1 MNRKSISVL
10 DFLGFSIRLS
20 VVACIL
26 LLHFNAYTF
35 ALACSFYPSLVI
47 EKNGKHWSLIDNM
60 EMIYIP
66 AGLSYQGSDIGRYD
80 EKPLH
85 KVKLDAFFID
95 IHEVTNVQFAGFV
108 QATGYVPQGPWLR
121 GYNDGEDLLPA
132 RYITWYDAKTY
143 AEWAGKRLPTE
154 AEWEKAA
161 RGTGEAV
168 FPWGDNWNP
177 QVLFS
182 ISGPNPVGTNRL
194 DVSPYGCFDMGGNVF
209 EWVNDWYDRY
219 YYETFSDDIAINP
232 QGPPD
237 GAKPEEKFIKSG
249 TAAGNER
256 STRKVIKSGGW
267 QASLAK
273 DNMRVANR
281 MWANPNYWLNDT
293 GFRCAVSAIKQE

>member
-1 MNRKSISVL
+1 MKKNIFAL
-10 DFLGFSIRLS
+10 DFLSFSIRLS
-20 VVACIL
+20 VIICIL
-26 LLHFNAYTF
+26 LLHFNACTL
-35 ALACSFYPSLVI
+35 ALACSFCPLLVV
-47 EKNGKHWSLIDNM
+47 EKNGKYWSLIDNM

-66 AGLSYQGSDIGRYD
+66 AGLCYQGSDIGRYD

-95 IHEVTNVQFAGFV
+95 IHEVTNVQFARFV
-108 QATGYVPQGPWLR
+108 QTTGYVPQGPWLR
-121 GYNDGEDLLPA
+121 GYNVGEDLLPV

-143 AEWAGKRLPTE
+143 AEWTGKRLPTE

-161 RGTGEAV
+161 RGTGKTI
-168 FPWGDNWNP
+168 FPWGDNWSP

-182 ISGPNPVGTNRL
+182 VSGPTPVGTNRL
-194 DVSPYGCFDMGGNVF
+194 DISPYGCFDMGGNVF

-219 YYETFSDDIAINP
+219 YYEAFSNDIAINP

-237 GAKPEEKFIKSG
+237 GAEPEEKFIKSK

-267 QASLAK
+267 QANFAK
-273 DNMRVANR
+273 NNMRIANR

-293 GFRCAVSAIKQE
+293 GFRCAVSAKKQE